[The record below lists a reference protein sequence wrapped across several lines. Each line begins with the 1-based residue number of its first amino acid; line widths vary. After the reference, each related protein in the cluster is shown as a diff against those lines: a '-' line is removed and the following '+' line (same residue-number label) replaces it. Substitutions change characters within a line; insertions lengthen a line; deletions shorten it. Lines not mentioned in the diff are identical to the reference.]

1 MVEVMNRLSHRY
13 LPWRWFRIVDS
24 VDASICCG
32 KLMLKVASK
41 KRESQTFGKINSVF
55 VIYLIMCHAALI
67 TWRPHRSA
75 VMPPPR
81 YSHAVAT
88 PSPHRCCGATAAR
101 QDTGH
106 ATRSFTAR
114 CKNRPNHS
122 AKRPISQHETGRFA
136 ARNGPF
142 RHAPLPR
149 LRNGGGA
156 MGWKTKSRRLFTET
170 TAQVLTIKKS
180 IM

>member
-67 TWRPHRSA
+67 SWRPHRSA

-88 PSPHRCCGATAAR
+88 PSPHRRCDATAAR
-101 QDTGH
+101 QGFGN

-114 CKNRPNHS
+114 CK
-122 AKRPISQHETGRFA
+122 TGRIT

-142 RHAPLPR
+142 RSMKRVVSQHGMGRFAMLLCR
-149 LRNGGGA
+149 GCEMAAALWGGKQKA
-156 MGWKTKSRRLFTET
+156 VASSQRQRPKC
-170 TAQVLTIKKS
+170 
-180 IM
+180 

>member
-24 VDASICCG
+24 VDASMCCG

-88 PSPHRCCGATAAR
+88 PSPHRCCDATAVR

-106 ATRSFTAR
+106 ATRSFTTR
-114 CKNRPNHS
+114 CKTAR
-122 AKRPISQHETGRFA
+122 IT

-142 RHAPLPR
+142 RS
-149 LRNGGGA
+149 
-156 MGWKTKSRRLFTET
+156 MGWAVSPCPSAEAAKRRRRYGVEN
-170 TAQVLTIKKS
+170 KKPS
-180 IM
+180 PLHRDNGPSVNH

>member
-1 MVEVMNRLSHRY
+1 
-13 LPWRWFRIVDS
+13 
-24 VDASICCG
+24 
-32 KLMLKVASK
+32 MLKVASK

-81 YSHAVAT
+81 YSHAIAT
-88 PSPHRCCGATAAR
+88 PPLWRHRGTAGLR
-101 QDTGH
+101 QRNALIH
-106 ATRSFTAR
+106 SALQ
-114 CKNRPNHS
+114 NRPNHS
-122 AKRPISQHETGRFA
+122 AKRPIPQHETGRFA

>member
-1 MVEVMNRLSHRY
+1 MVEVMNRLSHRC
-13 LPWRWFRIVDS
+13 LPWRWFRNVDS
-24 VDASICCG
+24 ADASICCG
-32 KLMLKVASK
+32 RLMLKVASK

-55 VIYLIMCHAALI
+55 VIYLIMCHAAQI
-67 TWRPHRSA
+67 SWRPHRSA

-101 QDTGH
+101 QGISH
-106 ATRSFTAR
+106 ATLSFTTR
-114 CKNRPNHS
+114 CK
-122 AKRPISQHETGRFA
+122 TGRIA